1 MLPRMEQHAT
11 PRTPAATPGEPFVER
26 LVPLSEICQR
36 TGLERTTIH
45 RLTRRGEF
53 PKLRR
58 KGNRRVFV
66 LESELVAWMR
76 A

>member
-1 MLPRMEQHAT
+1 MLPGMDQHAT
-11 PRTPAATPGEPFVER
+11 PRTPNPAHGEPFIER
-26 LVPLSEICQR
+26 LVPLREICQR

-45 RLTRRGEF
+45 RLTRRGDF
-53 PKLRR
+53 PRLRR